1 MIEVKN
7 LTKYFIINNRKTILF
22 NDVNFYLP
30 DKGIYF
36 IEGKSGS
43 GKSTLLY
50 LLSGIERGNSG
61 SIKINSKRIDKMNE
75 IEKEE
80 FFKNEIGFLFQS
92 FNLINELSV
101 KDNLSLTNTIKETKF
116 DPSINHLLSKF
127 GLIDKLDQKVF
138 TLSGGEKQRLSLIRC
153 LLNKPKIIFADEPTG
168 ALDNENS
175 LILMEELKNISKNS
189 LVIIVSHDKELTE
202 KYADGIIHIFN
213 KEVNLINV
221 YRDNEN
227 EYVLNEKKIVK
238 RKTKFLNEILKRNL
252 KKNFLRNFFIFIAL
266 IFSLTTSLL
275 SFSFYLSIKDY
286 SSSLIYM
293 FPNSNIY
300 EIYKTYNKSISK
312 SSLSIEKKERLDED
326 NIFNFLINLN
336 INEYELMNNYSYF
349 FNDNIVRINEKE
361 FKNLSFLPLI
371 NEYNNEVF
379 VNKAFVDTYLNGKL
393 EGETTLNIK
402 SKNKYT
408 KFSSITNDEIEETF
422 VIDLN
427 FKIINV
433 KDEFSYLSTPK
444 IYYSYSYFTKY
455 LSYSIAHNIS
465 LLEDKN
471 VSYLDLFNDSIN
483 TDSLNGYSS
492 YLYLK
497 NDEDIKKIYS
507 YINKKDY
514 IDSVKISSS
523 SYLIVSSFLEIIN
536 SLFIVLLFFISLLS
550 ITSFFIIFSLIFYSY
565 ISSKKE
571 RAILLVLGSN
581 KDSYALTNLSEI
593 LLNFLISFIF
603 SHLFY
608 LTLKNKLSIYL
619 INFISYNITI
629 NLSLL
634 MEFLIFVIFLFFIIF
649 SSLLPLKYEKGLNL
663 NRELREE

>member
-444 IYYSYSYFTKY
+444 IYYSYYYFSKC
-455 LSYSIAHNIS
+455 LASLVAHNVS
-465 LLEDKN
+465 LMEKQT
-471 VSYLDLFNDSIN
+471 VSYLDLLLSSSKS
-483 TDSLNGYSS
+483 DSLSGYSS
-492 YLYLK
+492 YIYLYNK
-497 NDEDIKKIYS
+497 EDILKIND
-507 YINKKDY
+507 YIAKKDY
-514 IDSVKISSS
+514 IDSIKLSSNN
-523 SYLIVSSFLEIIN
+523 YLVVSSFLEIIN
-536 SLFIVLLFFISLLS
+536 SLFIILIFFIILLS
-550 ITSFFIIFSLIFYSY
+550 LTSFFIIFSLIFYNYLST
-565 ISSKKE
+565 KKE
-571 RAILLVLGSN
+571 RAILIILGSN
-581 KDSYALTNLSEI
+581 KSSYTLTNQIEI
-593 LLNFLISFIF
+593 VLNFIISFIF
-603 SHLFY
+603 SHFLY
-608 LTLKNKLSIYL
+608 LLIKEKISAYL
-619 INFISYNITI
+619 IGIISFNIEI
-629 NLSLL
+629 SLNL
-634 MEFLIFVIFLFFIIF
+634 MIEFLIFLLFLSFIIL
-649 SSLLPLKYEKGLNL
+649 SSLLPLKYEKKISLS
-663 NRELREE
+663 RELKEE